1 MDKIEQAH
9 DSKSFVEPSSKG
21 GFVDL
26 KQLSSKVQYIST
38 NTSYLN
44 SDNVDSLLQV
54 LWSSIKKP
62 K

>member
-26 KQLSSKVQYIST
+26 KQLSSKVLTVLST
-38 NTSYLN
+38 
-44 SDNVDSLLQV
+44 D
-54 LWSSIKKP
+54 
-62 K
+62 